1 MSQNVAPRM
10 ELTAVFSMRKNAL
23 LTSER
28 RSARSGSVR
37 TECAAR
43 RVDAAATGPFDP
55 AVFLAGSSS
64 GTEGKVRA
72 QVFES
77 LRTSGSV
84 PCFTS
89 AYTDAAAY
97 APSPPHQE
105 ENVRIS
111 AVFHWS
117 R

>member
-1 MSQNVAPRM
+1 MSQNVARRT

-28 RSARSGSVR
+28 RNARSGSVR
-37 TECAAR
+37 TEFAAR
-43 RVDAAATGPFDP
+43 RVAAAATGPFDS
-55 AVFLAGSSS
+55 AGLVAGSSS

-97 APSPPHQE
+97 APTPPPHPH
-105 ENVRIS
+105 NT
-111 AVFHWS
+111 
-117 R
+117 

>member
-1 MSQNVAPRM
+1 MSQNGAPRT

-28 RSARSGSVR
+28 RNARSGRVR
-37 TECAAR
+37 TEFAAR
-43 RVDAAATGPFDP
+43 RVAAAATGPFDS
-55 AVFLAGSSS
+55 AGLVAGGSS
-64 GTEGKVRA
+64 GTEGKGRG
-72 QVFES
+72 QGFES

-111 AVFHWS
+111 VVFH
-117 R
+117 